1 MSDINTRIAA
11 SQFRW
16 EHQQARPD
24 QLPPDGDW
32 MIWLIQSGRGWGKT
46 RVGAETIA
54 KWAIRQPNTRWAILA
69 PTFGDARD
77 TCVEGESGLLNILRR
92 YGMLREKNGWNRS
105 IGEIHLTNGS
115 RIKCFSGD
123 EPDRLRGSQHHGA
136 WVDEYAAFRYPD
148 AFDQLQFGL
157 RLGQHPRTVITT
169 TPRSKPFIRA
179 LLKRQDGSVI
189 ITRGATFDNK
199 DNLAPAALAE
209 LLARYEGTRLG
220 KQELYGELLE
230 DVEGAL
236 WTLALIESARITEAP
251 HLSRVIVAVDPAVT
265 ETGDETGIIVAGRD
279 TNHNGYVLA
288 DYSMRGRPDAWARQV
303 IEAYDI
309 HMADSVVVEVN
320 QGGELVSQVLR
331 TIRPSLPIREV
342 RASKGKRLRAEPIS
356 ALYEQGKVHHVG
368 VYENLENQMCE
379 WTPDDPKS
387 PDRLD
392 ALVWA
397 MTDLIQHSGVQSFL
411 DQLATMCPACNYPNK
426 KEAIMCISCMRPISE

>member
-1 MSDINTRIAA
+1 MTDLNTRIAV
-11 SQFRW
+11 SQYRW
-16 EHQQARPD
+16 EHQLARPD
-24 QLPPDGDW
+24 QLPPEGDW

-54 KWAIRQPNTRWAILA
+54 KWAVRQPNTRWAILA

-77 TCVEGESGLLNILRR
+77 TCVEGESGLLNILHR
-92 YGMLREKNGWNRS
+92 YGMLRPKNGWNRS
-105 IGEIHLTNGS
+105 IGEIHLLNGS

-169 TPRSKPFIRA
+169 TPRPKPFIRS
-179 LLKRQDGSVI
+179 LLARQDGSVVV
-189 ITRGATFDNK
+189 TRGATFDNAQ
-199 DNLAPAALAE
+199 NLAPAALAE
-209 LLARYEGTRLG
+209 LMARYEGTRLG
-220 KQELYGELLE
+220 RQELMGELLE
-230 DVEGAL
+230 DNPDAL
-236 WTLALIESARITEAP
+236 WTLSLIESARLTEAP
-251 HLSRVIVAVDPAVT
+251 QMTRIVVGVDPSVT

-279 TNHNGYVLA
+279 SQHHGYVLA
-288 DYSMRGRPDAWARQV
+288 DYSMQGRPDAWARRV
-303 IEAYDI
+303 VEAYDD
-309 HMADSVVVEVN
+309 HMADAVVVEVN
-320 QGGELVSQVLR
+320 QGGELVTQVLR
-331 TIRPSLPIREV
+331 TVRPTLPIREV
-342 RASKGKRLRAEPIS
+342 RASKGKRLRAEPVS

-368 VYENLENQMCE
+368 VHDLLESQMCD

-397 MTDLIQHSGVQSFL
+397 LTDLIQNPGVQAYL
-411 DQLATMCPACNYPNK
+411 DQLATICPACQYPNR
-426 KEAIMCISCMRPISE
+426 KEAVMCVSCMRPLTG